1 MELGFQDLRDL
12 SLADVEE
19 VGGGGGPAVGDGAG
33 RRLTHGQ
40 QVGRGRRGG
49 MLTGRRKR
57 GRAAE

>member
-19 VGGGGGPAVGDGAG
+19 VGGGGGPAVGDGAVRRRG

-40 QVGRGRRGG
+40 QAGRGGE
-49 MLTGRRKR
+49 
-57 GRAAE
+57 AAC